1 MCVCVCDSTVR
12 DVHSVL
18 EVTVHDGCVCV
29 CVCVC
34 DSTVRDVHSVLEVT
48 VHDGCVCVCET
59 ARCVTSTRCWR

>member
-1 MCVCVCDSTVR
+1 MR

-18 EVTVHDGCVCV
+18 EVTVHDGCVCVCV